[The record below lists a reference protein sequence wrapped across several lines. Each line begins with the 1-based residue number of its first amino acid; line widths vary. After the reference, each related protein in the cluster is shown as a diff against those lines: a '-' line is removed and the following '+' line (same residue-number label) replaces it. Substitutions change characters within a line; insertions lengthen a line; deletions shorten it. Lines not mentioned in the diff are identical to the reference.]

1 MSNHSLKQRTMR
13 IASVGAIA
21 LTVLLAG
28 CSSNGASFPEY
39 SAAVVDTIQA
49 VDDSIEASL
58 SIELEQFQ
66 TTSGPQIAVAVINS
80 TGSASIQDYAIDLAR
95 TWGVGDAKR
104 DDGVLILI
112 ALEDRELRIEVG
124 SGVEGELTDIA
135 AGRIVDNVMLPLLRA
150 NDVNGAVVQ
159 GARAAMAVWRGE
171 AIPLPTI
178 VEQPAQTS
186 DTTSN
191 SLSSLLSVLLFIF
204 FIGGSIF
211 LSLIA
216 RLGQHTTWT
225 SGGSRR
231 GYGGIFIPGGFGGSG
246 GGFGGGGFGGFGGG
260 GGGGFSGG
268 GAGGSW

>member
-1 MSNHSLKQRTMR
+1 MSNHVLKQRTLR
-13 IASVGAIA
+13 IASAGVVA
-21 LTVLLAG
+21 LTVLLVG
-28 CSSNGASFPEY
+28 CGSNSASFPEY
-39 SAAVVDTIQA
+39 SAPVVDTAQA
-49 VDDSIEASL
+49 VDDSVEVSL
-58 SIELEQFQ
+58 SSELEQFK
-66 TTSGPQIAVAVINS
+66 TTSGPQIAVAVIDS

-95 TWGVGDAKR
+95 TWGVGDDKR

-171 AIPLPTI
+171 AVPLPTI
-178 VEQPAQTS
+178 DNQSAQAA

-211 LSLIA
+211 LSLMA
-216 RLGQHTTWT
+216 RLGRHTTWT
-225 SGGSRR
+225 SGGSQR
-231 GYGGIFIPGGFGGSG
+231 GYGGIFIPGGFGGS
-246 GGFGGGGFGGFGGG
+246 GGGGFGGFGGG

>member
-1 MSNHSLKQRTMR
+1 MSDLTLKQRTAR
-13 IASVGAIA
+13 VASVGVMA
-21 LTVLLAG
+21 LTFLLAA
-28 CSSNGASFPEY
+28 CSGNGASFPEY
-39 SAAVVDTIQA
+39 SAPVVDAVEA
-49 VDDSIEASL
+49 VDDAVEASL
-58 SIELEQFQ
+58 SGELEQFR
-66 TTSGPQIAVAVINS
+66 TTSGPQIAVAVIGS
-80 TGSASIQDYAIDLAR
+80 TGSASIEDYTIDLAR

-135 AGRIVDNVMLPLLRA
+135 AGRIVDTVMLPLMRV

-159 GARAAMAVWRGE
+159 GARAVMSVWRGE
-171 AIPLPTI
+171 AVPTPTIEDPTALPTD
-178 VEQPAQTS
+178 ATS
-186 DTTSN
+186 D
-191 SLSSLLSVLLFIF
+191 SLSSLLGVLLFIF

-211 LSLIA
+211 LA
-216 RLGQHTTWT
+216 VVTRLAQHTTWT

-246 GGFGGGGFGGFGGG
+246 GGFGGGGFGGG